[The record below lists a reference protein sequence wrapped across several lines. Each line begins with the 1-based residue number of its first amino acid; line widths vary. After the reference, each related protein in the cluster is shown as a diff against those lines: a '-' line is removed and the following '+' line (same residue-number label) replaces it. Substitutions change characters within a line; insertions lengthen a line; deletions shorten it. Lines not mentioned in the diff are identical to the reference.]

1 MTGDL
6 LNRLSHSVLRAV
18 LLAAALLGG
27 SSLTHILISII
38 GLALLFLILRSMI
51 RIALMNR
58 HYRDFFAEITGR
70 AVYKAAAIRLGRKRN
85 AEATH
90 SVLLW
95 LFPAYILSLIL
106 VYFVGAMTAFTLLYW
121 GTHAVNTWRQAFL
134 ASGSA
139 LNTLGFATPTDSTG
153 QWIAIPEGAL
163 GLGIVVFLFTF
174 IPSYQ
179 AVIRSREDKTS
190 WLYVRTGN
198 EPSGVTLLEW
208 SQRAGIAGNM
218 RDMWEA
224 WEDWFRM
231 LGDTHS
237 VLPMLTMSPSVQSGQ
252 SWVSAAAAVLEAGTL
267 VTSAI
272 ETNDTEAAKICVQTG
287 TRALLAIADAL
298 GRNNLAAELGGA
310 GPSREKY
317 EVAKARL
324 CSVGIRLR
332 SGADQEIQWQEFQR
346 LREQYEDALFFV
358 ARRSFA
364 PLDGILTDVV
374 ES

>member
-1 MTGDL
+1 
-6 LNRLSHSVLRAV
+6 
-18 LLAAALLGG
+18 
-27 SSLTHILISII
+27 
-38 GLALLFLILRSMI
+38 MI

-58 HYRDFFAEITGR
+58 HYRDFFAVVTGR
-70 AVYKAAAIRLGRKRN
+70 VVYKVVAIRLGRKLD
-85 AEATH
+85 AQDTH
-90 SVLLW
+90 SILLW
-95 LFPAYILSLIL
+95 LFPAYILSLII
-106 VYFVGAMTAFTLLYW
+106 VYFVGAMTGFALWYW
-121 GTHAVNTWRQAFL
+121 ATGAVSTWHQAFL

-139 LNTLGFATPTDSTG
+139 LNTLGFATPTDNIG

-179 AVIRSREDKTS
+179 AVIRSREDRTS

-218 RDMWEA
+218 RDVWEA

-252 SWVSAAAAVLEAGTL
+252 SWVSAAAAVLDAATL
-267 VTSAI
+267 ATWSL
-272 ETNDTEAAKICVQTG
+272 ETNDTEAARICVQTG

-298 GRNNLAAELGGA
+298 GRARSATEPAGT

-317 EVAKARL
+317 EVARARL
-324 CSVGIRLR
+324 CSSGIRLKIVV
-332 SGADQEIQWQEFQR
+332 DQETQWRESQR
-346 LREQYEDALFFV
+346 MREQYEDALFFV
-358 ARRSFA
+358 ARRTFA
-364 PLDGILTDVV
+364 PLDGILGEGV

>member
-1 MTGDL
+1 MT
-6 LNRLSHSVLRAV
+6 HVLT
-18 LLAAALLGG
+18 
-27 SSLTHILISII
+27 SIL
-38 GLALLFLILRSMI
+38 GLALLFVILRSMI

-58 HYRDFFAEITGR
+58 HYRDFFAVVTGR
-70 AVYKAAAIRLGRKRN
+70 AVYKVVAIRLGRRLN
-85 AEATH
+85 SQDTH

-95 LFPAYILSLIL
+95 LFPAYLLSLII
-106 VYFVGAMTAFTLLYW
+106 VYFVGAMTAFALLYW
-121 GTHAVNTWRQAFL
+121 GTGAVSTWHQAIL

-139 LNTLGFATPTDSTG
+139 LNTLGFATPTDSIG

-179 AVIRSREDKTS
+179 AVIRSREDRTS

-218 RDMWEA
+218 RDVWEA

-252 SWVSAAAAVLEAGTL
+252 SWVSAAAAVLDAATL
-267 VTSAI
+267 ATWSI
-272 ETNDTEAAKICVQTG
+272 ETDDTEAARICVQTG

-298 GRNNLAAELGGA
+298 GRTRSNTEPGGT

-317 EVAKARL
+317 EVARARL
-324 CSVGIRLR
+324 CSAGIRLKIV
-332 SGADQEIQWQEFQR
+332 ADQESQWHEFQR
-346 LREQYEDALFFV
+346 MREQYQDALFFV
-358 ARRSFA
+358 ARRTFA
-364 PLDGILTDVV
+364 PLDGILGEGV

>member
-1 MTGDL
+1 MT
-6 LNRLSHSVLRAV
+6 HV
-18 LLAAALLGG
+18 
-27 SSLTHILISII
+27 LISIL
-38 GLALLFLILRSMI
+38 GLALLFVILRSMI

-58 HYRDFFAEITGR
+58 HYRDFFAVVTGR
-70 AVYKAAAIRLGRKRN
+70 AVYKVVAIRLGRKLN
-85 AEATH
+85 TQDTH

-95 LFPAYILSLIL
+95 LFPAYILSLII
-106 VYFVGAMTAFTLLYW
+106 VYFVGAMTAFAPLYW
-121 GTHAVNTWRQAFL
+121 GTSAVSTWHQAFL

-139 LNTLGFATPTDSTG
+139 LNTLGFATPTDSIG

-179 AVIRSREDKTS
+179 AVIRSREDRTS

-218 RDMWEA
+218 RDVWEA

-252 SWVSAAAAVLEAGTL
+252 SWVSAAAAVLDAATL
-267 VTSAI
+267 ATWSI
-272 ETNDTEAAKICVQTG
+272 ETNDTEAARICVQTG

-298 GRNNLAAELGGA
+298 GRTRSAAEPA
-310 GPSREKY
+310 GTGLSREKY
-317 EVAKARL
+317 EAARARL
-324 CSVGIRLR
+324 CSAGIRLKLV
-332 SGADQEIQWQEFQR
+332 ADQETQWHEFQR
-346 LREQYEDALFFV
+346 MREQYEGTLFFV
-358 ARRSFA
+358 ARRTFA
-364 PLDGILTDVV
+364 PLDGILGEEV